1 MMNIDDIAMRFL
13 YESLAVL
20 NEQRRTLSNL
30 VDSMDMR
37 IQELTD
43 VLDEE
48 MNKWRETE
56 AAMRDEERHAALC
69 RLISPNDINL
79 KDTDPSYRMD

>member
-1 MMNIDDIAMRFL
+1 MNIDDIAMRFL

-20 NEQRRTLSNL
+20 NEQRRNLNVL

-48 MNKWRETE
+48 MYKWRETE
-56 AAMRDEERHAALC
+56 AAMRASRYAPRFSSLMDH
-69 RLISPNDINL
+69 NDIDL
-79 KDTDPSYRMD
+79 SDTDSSYRMD